1 MNKNNF
7 WNRLKTKQATIIFAL
22 VALIG
27 GFLFLNQSNV
37 TGNIILSKEN
47 PINIISLIGL
57 LLILFSVVLSLY
69 SIKKK

>member
-7 WNRLKTKQATIIFAL
+7 WNRLKTKQATTIFAL

>member
-7 WNRLKTKQATIIFAL
+7 WISLKAKRSTTIFAL
-22 VALIG
+22 IALIG

-47 PINIISLIGL
+47 PINIISIIGL
-57 LLILFSVVLSLY
+57 LLILCSVILSLY
-69 SIKKK
+69 SIKKR

>member
-7 WNRLKTKQATIIFAL
+7 WISLKTKRSTTIFAL
-22 VALIG
+22 IALIG

-47 PINIISLIGL
+47 PINIISIIGL
-57 LLILFSVVLSLY
+57 LLILCSVILSLY
-69 SIKKK
+69 SIKKR

>member
-7 WNRLKTKQATIIFAL
+7 LNRLKTKQATTIFAL

>member
-7 WNRLKTKQATIIFAL
+7 WISLKTKRSTTIFAL
-22 VALIG
+22 IALIG

-47 PINIISLIGL
+47 PINIISIIGL
-57 LLILFSVVLSLY
+57 LLILCSVILSLY